1 MINNTILN
9 DYEKEALKKF
19 KSLSSKTQKE
29 IDEFIQIL
37 IAIRE
42 KPDKN
47 PQLKEKENGRSK
59 I

>member
-1 MINNTILN
+1 MINNIILN
-9 DYEKEALKKF
+9 DYEKELLKKF

-47 PQLKEKENGRSK
+47 PQLKEKKNG
-59 I
+59 